1 MLPGNGRGREREAER
16 EVGGWRRAGTGGREW
31 RGEGSGEGG
40 REMEEG
46 RNGEKKK
53 VERKVEGWSRAGTEG
68 REQKGGKGYG

>member
-1 MLPGNGRGREREAER
+1 
-16 EVGGWRRAGTGGREW
+16 
-31 RGEGSGEGG
+31 
-40 REMEEG
+40 MEEG